1 MNFPTLSKRQVLLGG
16 LLLCASL
23 SYSQSKNYYSMSLE
37 AGNTFFYGER
47 SNKSEPANRPN
58 LAILPQVSYHFNNQF
73 RVNGNVGIG
82 IISGTDDV
90 LNFQSTYVEP
100 SLSLSYNLLTL
111 FNKQTR
117 YAFEIE
123 GGLGWMSFYTE
134 VFNAS
139 KQLVTTVPNEGT
151 MSQSAFGLYGAK
163 FRLPVSKNVSANIGY
178 ANRYVV
184 DNDWMD
190 GLPSENENDS
200 YGTLS
205 VGITFNFSNTIKN
218 DEKAIKKTE
227 LKSILSKNDELEEEL
242 KAEKAKSSEVIKE
255 KESRIADLQ
264 SHIDSLKSARVVSSP
279 AEAEEINQINANQ
292 NLTAKYHCILGSFSS
307 LQNAKSFI
315 EKDFKGESDQ
325 IDIVYMEDKK
335 LYRVVYIGRLD
346 YQTAKKDVVR
356 FFAKAPDAWIAQF

>member
-1 MNFPTLSKRQVLLGG
+1 
-16 LLLCASL
+16 
-23 SYSQSKNYYSMSLE
+23 MSLE

-73 RVNGNVGIG
+73 RINGNVGIG
-82 IISGTDDV
+82 IISGADEV
-90 LNFQSTYVEP
+90 LNFQSTYIEP
-100 SLSLSYNLLTL
+100 SLSVGYNLLTL
-111 FNKQTR
+111 FDKKTR
-117 YAFEIE
+117 YAFELE

-163 FRLPVSKNVSANIGY
+163 FRIPASKNVSINVGY

-190 GLPSENENDS
+190 GLPSENGNDS

-205 VGITFNFSNTIKN
+205 AGITFNFSHTIKK
-218 DEKAIKKTE
+218 DEKAIKKDE

-242 KAEKAKSSEVIKE
+242 KVEKAKSSEIIKE

-264 SHIDSLKSARVVSSP
+264 SHIDSLKTAKVVSSP
-279 AEAEEINQINANQ
+279 AEAEEINQFNNTKNI
-292 NLTAKYHCILGSFSS
+292 TSKYHCVLGSFSS
-307 LQNAKSFI
+307 VKNAKSFI
-315 EKDFKGESDQ
+315 EKDFKLESDQ
-325 IDIVYMEDKK
+325 IDIVFMEDKK
-335 LYRVVYIGRLD
+335 LYRVVYSGRLD
-346 YQTAKKDVVR
+346 YQSAKNDVAR
-356 FFAKAPDAWIAQF
+356 FSNKAPDAWIAQF

>member
-1 MNFPTLSKRQVLLGG
+1 
-16 LLLCASL
+16 
-23 SYSQSKNYYSMSLE
+23 MSLE

-47 SNKSEPANRPN
+47 SSKSEPANRPN

-73 RVNGNVGIG
+73 RVNGNIGIC
-82 IISGTDDV
+82 IISGADDQ

-111 FNKQTR
+111 FNKNTS
-117 YAFEIE
+117 YSLELE

-139 KQLVTTVPNEGT
+139 KQLVTTVPSEGT

-163 FRLPVSKNVSANIGY
+163 FRIPASKNVSINVGY
-178 ANRYVV
+178 ANRYLV

-190 GLPSENENDS
+190 GLPSENGNDS

-205 VGITFNFSNTIKN
+205 AGITFNFSNTIKK
-218 DEKAIKKTE
+218 DEKAIKKAE
-227 LKSILSKNDELEEEL
+227 LKSIISKNDELEEEL

-264 SHIDSLKSARVVSSP
+264 SHIDSLKSARLVSSP
-279 AEAEEINQINANQ
+279 AEAAEINQQNATQ
-292 NLTAKYHCILGSFSS
+292 NIASKYHCVLGSFSS
-307 LQNAKSFI
+307 VQNAKTFI
-315 EKDFKGESDQ
+315 HEGFKGEEEQ
-325 IDIVYMEDKK
+325 IDIVFMEDKK
-335 LYRVVYIGRLD
+335 LYRVVYSGRLD
-346 YQTAKKDVVR
+346 YQTAKNDVLR
-356 FFAKAPDAWIAQF
+356 FSQKAPDAWIAQF